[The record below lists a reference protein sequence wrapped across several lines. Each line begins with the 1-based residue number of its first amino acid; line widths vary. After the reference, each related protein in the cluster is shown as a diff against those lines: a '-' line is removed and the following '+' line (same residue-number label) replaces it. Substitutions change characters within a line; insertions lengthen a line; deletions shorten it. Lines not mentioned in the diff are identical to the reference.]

1 MKIEIFGTGCRK
13 CKRLEKNVETAV
25 KELGIEAKIEKVQD
39 INDIASRGVMM
50 TPALAVDG
58 EIKASGKLLNPE
70 DIKKLL
76 K

>member
-13 CKRLEKNVETAV
+13 CKRLEKDVETAV
-25 KELGIEAKIEKVQD
+25 KELGIAADIEKVRD
-39 INDIASRGVMM
+39 INKIASRGVMM

-58 EIKASGKLLNPE
+58 EIKTSGKMLSLE

-76 K
+76 G

>member
-13 CKRLEKNVETAV
+13 CKKLERNVETAV
-25 KELGIEAKIEKVQD
+25 KELDLKVNIEKVRD
-39 INDIASRGVMM
+39 INEIASRGVMM
-50 TPALAVDG
+50 TPAIAVDG
-58 EIKASGKLLNPE
+58 EVKASGKLLSPE